1 MWSGRSVTFDM
12 KTSGGVCNEGGSAV
26 ASVRNWFVGG
36 GIKRKAGS
44 TNLPRAGTRVA
55 VSTRATGATLPL
67 RLLPPMG
74 ATLSPMVEKARVK
87 LSSLGMGCG
96 PGGHQAPPS
105 MHFRVLET
113 VVGQV
118 GSLGLG

>member
-1 MWSGRSVTFDM
+1 M
-12 KTSGGVCNEGGSAV
+12 KAGAV
-26 ASVRNWFVGG
+26 RVFEINWFVGG

-44 TNLPRAGTRVA
+44 TNLPSAGTRVA